1 MEKQLKE
8 FRKKRPNQVPV
19 ISVHHEP
26 LNFLAADELYSDSY
40 ALNQRSKGHRAP
52 QHYCPLLSLIYCL
65 LPQNHF
71 SSTCTHA
78 QTPHTKWTG
87 GPRCNRVV
95 ITHSCNLDIPL
106 VSDVDPLMFEGSRA
120 YGPVNGSSLRLRNH

>member
-8 FRKKRPNQVPV
+8 FRKTVKRPNQDL
-19 ISVHHEP
+19 ISVHPEP

-52 QHYCPLLSLIYCL
+52 QHYCPLLSLIYCI

-78 QTPHTKWTG
+78 QTRGSTS
-87 GPRCNRVV
+87 
-95 ITHSCNLDIPL
+95 SCAASGRGDHAAT
-106 VSDVDPLMFEGSRA
+106 ER
-120 YGPVNGSSLRLRNH
+120 